1 MVGNQAIMPKNEDCL
16 QVARNR
22 KWQYGS
28 CSSNMGAFVCQS
40 YSYRI
45 EGNTSLSINFSKEQ
59 LIFPSFEVSYQ
70 YKYTEK
76 RLLDFWQHM
85 RMTSFQL
92 SWFLQDSNGSR
103 LTETKPDKNTPGTW
117 KLANGDPSFDQDT
130 LVRLVDL
137 ASIARVEIMTR

>member
-1 MVGNQAIMPKNEDCL
+1 
-16 QVARNR
+16 
-22 KWQYGS
+22 
-28 CSSNMGAFVCQS
+28 
-40 YSYRI
+40 
-45 EGNTSLSINFSKEQ
+45 
-59 LIFPSFEVSYQ
+59 
-70 YKYTEK
+70 
-76 RLLDFWQHM
+76 M

-103 LTETKPDKNTPGTW
+103 LTETKVDKNTPGSW